1 MNLYVLTYLN
11 LNMYLNPEVY
21 MCTCTPDTNT
31 RSDDVYMWQEDP
43 TVVDP
48 QCPLQVGL
56 TMYTGFCQEKK
67 MLSGDVAKV
76 CT

>member
-1 MNLYVLTYLN
+1 MMYV
-11 LNMYLNPEVY
+11 
-21 MCTCTPDTNT
+21 
-31 RSDDVYMWQEDP
+31 WQEDP

-48 QCPLQVGL
+48 KCPLQVGL

-67 MLSGDVAKV
+67 MLNGDVAKV

>member
-1 MNLYVLTYLN
+1 MYLN
-11 LNMYLNPEVY
+11 LEVY
-21 MCTCTPDTNT
+21 MCLCTPDTNT
-31 RSDDVYMWQEDP
+31 RSDDVCVWQEDP